1 MTGDVRPVGLRTAL
15 VHDRFQG
22 YFGAEQVVEAIR
34 AGLFDQGNQ
43 PDIVTFYAAREHL
56 PPELA
61 ARIRQ
66 ESRLTRLPGWGAP
79 EAGSTCSR

>member
-15 VHDRFQG
+15 VTTVSRL
-22 YFGAEQVVEAIR
+22 GAEQVVEAMR

-43 PDIVTFYAAREHL
+43 PDIFTFYAAKEDTCRL
-56 PPELA
+56 VA

-66 ESRLTRLPGWGAP
+66 DRA
-79 EAGSTCSR
+79 